1 MNGQKAGLLK
11 QSIELIET
19 LWNVNQKWSIYDVVQ
34 SLELIETLWNVNLLE
49 NTEITETEKN

>member
-19 LWNVNQKWSIYDVVQ
+19 LWNVN
-34 SLELIETLWNVNLLE
+34 LLE